1 MSVFILSGQ
10 NCYTAPLHIS
20 PSSVNTV
27 SSWSE
32 TSLPTVKCLLHERHN
47 RIPLHTFQSQKR
59 TLMYKIT
66 LTWVSNHETQMLEL
80 SSNGK
85 IDIEALTP
93 FVTGILQEK
102 KIYIHQVY
110 CALYTGNSVP
120 IVKNKFKV
128 IEC

>member
-20 PSSVNTV
+20 PSAVNTV

-32 TSLPTVKCLLHERHN
+32 TSLPTVKYLLHERYN
-47 RIPLHTFQSQKR
+47 RIPLHTFQSQNR
-59 TLMYKIT
+59 TQMYNIT

-80 SSNGK
+80 SSHDK

-110 CALYTGNSVP
+110 CALYTGNSAT
-120 IVKNKFKV
+120 IVKNRFKV

>member
-20 PSSVNTV
+20 PSAVNTV

-32 TSLPTVKCLLHERHN
+32 TSLPTVKYLLHERYN
-47 RIPLHTFQSQKR
+47 RIPLHTFQSQNR
-59 TLMYKIT
+59 TQMYNIT
-66 LTWVSNHETQMLEL
+66 LTWVSNHDHQMLEL
-80 SSNGK
+80 SSHHGK

-102 KIYIHQVY
+102 KKYIHQIY
-110 CALYTGNSVP
+110 SAMYSNSAT
-120 IVKNKFKV
+120 IVKNRFKV
-128 IEC
+128 VEC

>member
-1 MSVFILSGQ
+1 MSVFILSGN
-10 NCYTAPLHIS
+10 NCYQAPLHIS
-20 PSSVNTV
+20 PSAVNTV
-27 SSWSE
+27 SSWCE
-32 TSLPTVKCLLHERHN
+32 TSLPTVKCLLHGRYN

-59 TLMYKIT
+59 TQMYNIT

-110 CALYTGNSVP
+110 CALYTGTES
-120 IVKNKFKV
+120 IKGRFKV